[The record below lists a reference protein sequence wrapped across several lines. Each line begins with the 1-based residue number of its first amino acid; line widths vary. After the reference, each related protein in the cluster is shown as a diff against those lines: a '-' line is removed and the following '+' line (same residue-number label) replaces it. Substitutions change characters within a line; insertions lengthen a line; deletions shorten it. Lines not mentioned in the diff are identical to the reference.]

1 MKDKTMKKS
10 GIVGGAFI
18 TTLGI
23 VITKIIGVLYVIPF
37 HSIIGEEGGAL
48 YGYAYTIYLLFMSLS
63 SLGIPLAIS
72 KLVSEYQTLGYYS
85 VKKRAFVLA
94 KKISL
99 ILGFICFIILILF
112 APLIAKM
119 ILGDLTGGNTISDV
133 TYVIR
138 IIALAILVVPI
149 LSIYRGYF
157 EGHRLFSPPSI
168 SQVIEQL
175 FRVVVIV
182 LGSFLALK
190 VFKLSLTTAVGVA
203 VFGAFVGAFAS
214 YFYLVFK
221 LRKNKRRFNERV
233 RDVNEPI
240 ISDKAII
247 RKIFIYAAPFI
258 MIDIFRSLYNY
269 VDVVTVVKGLVKYA
283 NFSVVDSE
291 AIMSML
297 STWANKFNMVLSA
310 IASGLIVSLIPNL
323 TKDLVDKKHEDVN
336 KKINQSLSLLLFF
349 TIPMTIGISF
359 LAKPIWE
366 LFYGSST
373 YGPSVL
379 SYYIF
384 TGLIVGLFTCVVS
397 ILQVFKDYKIVFG
410 SLLCGFILKIVL
422 NISLIDSFYKMG
434 VPAYYGVIT
443 ASVLGYLTSIII
455 CLVVLYYKYHVSF
468 EDLAMNIINII
479 CGVVLMMMGLLIVR
493 FIVPISSSVRLANIF
508 IIILYGLV
516 GSAIYFF
523 YAYKVKL
530 FKKVFNKSLGSMIK
544 SLKKY

>member
-37 HSIIGEEGGAL
+37 HAIIGEDGGAL

-72 KLVSEYQTLGYYS
+72 KLVSEYQTLGYYN

-99 ILGFICFIILILF
+99 VLGIICFVILILF

-119 ILGDLTGGNTISDV
+119 ILGDLTGGNNISDV
-133 TYVIR
+133 VYVIR
-138 IIALAILVVPI
+138 IISIAILVVPI

-175 FRVVVIV
+175 FRVIVIV

-190 VFKLSLTTAVGVA
+190 VFKQSLTTAVGVA

-214 YFYLVFK
+214 YFYLMVK
-221 LRKNKRRFNERV
+221 LRKNKRKFNERV
-233 RDVNEPI
+233 RSVNEPI
-240 ISDKAII
+240 ITDKEII

-269 VDVVTVVKGLVKYA
+269 VDMVTVVKGLVKHA
-283 NFSVVDSE
+283 NYSVLDSE

-310 IASGLIVSLIPNL
+310 IASGLVVSLIPNL
-323 TKDLVDKKHEDVN
+323 TKDLVANKKEEVN
-336 KKINQSLSLLLFF
+336 KKITQSLSLLLFF
-349 TIPMTIGISF
+349 TIPMSIGISF

-366 LFYGSST
+366 LFYGAST

-384 TGLIVGLFTCVVS
+384 TGLIICLFTCVIS
-397 ILQVFKDYKIVFG
+397 ILQVFKDYKIVFS
-410 SLLCGFILKIVL
+410 SLLCGFILKIIL
-422 NISLIDSFYKMG
+422 NISLINSFYKMG

-443 ASVLGYLTSIII
+443 ASILGYLVSIII
-455 CLVVLYYKYHVSF
+455 CLVTLYYKYHISF
-468 EDLAMNIINII
+468 EELIKNLIEMI
-479 CGVVLMMMGLLIVR
+479 CGVVLMLMGLLIIK
-493 FIVPISSSVRLANIF
+493 FIVPISSSVRIVNIL
-508 IIILYGLV
+508 IIVLYGII
-516 GSAIYFF
+516 GAAIYFF
-523 YAYKVKL
+523 YAYKTKL
-530 FKKVFNKSLGSMIK
+530 FKKVFNKSLSSIINK
-544 SLKKY
+544 LINK

>member
-72 KLVSEYQTLGYYS
+72 KLVSEYQTLGYYN

-99 ILGFICFIILILF
+99 ILGLICFIVLMLF
-112 APLIAKM
+112 APIIAKM

-133 TYVIR
+133 VYVIR
-138 IIALAILVVPI
+138 IISMAILIVPI

-190 VFKLSLTTAVGVA
+190 VFKLSLTNAVGVA

-214 YFYLVFK
+214 YFYLAFK
-221 LRKNKRRFNERV
+221 LRKNKRKFNEKV

-240 ISDKAII
+240 VSDKVII

-258 MIDIFRSLYNY
+258 MIDVFRSLYNY
-269 VDVVTVVKGLVKYA
+269 VDIVTVVKGLVKYA

-291 AIMSML
+291 AIMGML
-297 STWANKFNMVLSA
+297 STWANKFNMALSA
-310 IASGLIVSLIPNL
+310 VASGLIVSLIPNL
-323 TKDLVDKKHEDVN
+323 TKDLVDKKKDDVN

-349 TIPMTIGISF
+349 TIPMSIGISF

-366 LFYGSST
+366 LFYGNSI

-384 TGLIVGLFTCVVS
+384 TGLIVSLFTCVVS
-397 ILQVFKDYKIVFG
+397 ILQVFKDYKIVFS
-410 SLLCGFILKIVL
+410 SLLVGFILKIIL

-443 ASVLGYLTSIII
+443 ASILGYLTSIVI
-455 CLVVLYYKYHVSF
+455 CLVTLYYKYHISF
-468 EDLAMNIINII
+468 EDLARNIIDII
-479 CGVVLMMMGLLIVR
+479 CGVVLMMMGLVILK
-493 FIVPISSSVRLANIF
+493 FIIPISSSIRIVNLF
-508 IIILYGLV
+508 IIILYGLI
-516 GSAIYFF
+516 GITIYFL
-523 YAYKVKL
+523 YAYKIKL
-530 FKKVFNKSLGSMIK
+530 FKKVFNKSLGNIIK